1 MFLVYCFWQ
10 LHAFRYVFEVLS
22 GLQRMFYS
30 YELKMYVA
38 KHAFISV
45 WNILQQNY
53 IDKIICSCTKKHY
66 YKWNKISC
74 IYTLYWNIN
83 KLVKFSI
90 RLFAL
95 AKLKK
100 NDFLGTWNTINATM
114 HFKMQCNFF
123 NATIDIILFTI
134 LHQGKF

>member
-1 MFLVYCFWQ
+1 MCLKYSLAFKECFIHMNSKCM
-10 LHAFRYVFEVLS
+10 LRNMLS
-22 GLQRMFYS
+22 SL
-30 YELKMYVA
+30 YETFSNKIIVA
-38 KHAFISV
+38 HWCYL
-45 WNILQQNY
+45 WNYYKLL
-53 IDKIICSCTKKHY
+53 DKIICSCKNKHY